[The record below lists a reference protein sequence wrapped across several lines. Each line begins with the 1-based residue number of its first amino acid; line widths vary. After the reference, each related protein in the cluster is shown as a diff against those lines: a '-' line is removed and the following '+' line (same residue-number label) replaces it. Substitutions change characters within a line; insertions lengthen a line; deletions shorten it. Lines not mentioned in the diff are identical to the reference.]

1 MTQLKLSRKERTGIE
16 WLIGHAKD
24 ARTVCR
30 AQAVLWASTG
40 ESADRIARRLL
51 VTRQSVYNWLSR
63 FHERAALPLAER
75 VSDAARAGRPC
86 TAAGVIDPLIAEV
99 IEQDPRDLD
108 YQATVWTAPLLQA
121 YLSEYQQI
129 SVSRKSVA
137 YAIARLGVRWKRPR
151 HTLSLRSRTWRQA
164 KGG

>member
-1 MTQLKLSRKERTGIE
+1 MTQLKLSRKERTDIE

-24 ARTVCR
+24 ARAVCR
-30 AQAVLWASTG
+30 AQAVLWASGG
-40 ESADRIARRLL
+40 ESADQIARRLL

-63 FHERAALPLAER
+63 FYDRAALPLAER
-75 VSDAARAGRPC
+75 LSDAARAGRPR
-86 TAAGVIDPLIAEV
+86 TAAGVIDPLVAEV

-108 YQATVWTAPLLQA
+108 YQATVWTAPLLQV
-121 YLSEYQQI
+121 YLSEYHQI

-137 YAIARLGVRWKRPR
+137 YAIARLGMRWKRPR